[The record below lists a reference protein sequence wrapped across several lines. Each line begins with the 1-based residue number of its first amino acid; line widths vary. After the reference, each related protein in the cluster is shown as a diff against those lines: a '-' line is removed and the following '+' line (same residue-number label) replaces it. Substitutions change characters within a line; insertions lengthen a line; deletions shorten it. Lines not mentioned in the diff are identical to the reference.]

1 MSIRTLSAAALLAAT
16 AVAGQLFGSD
26 AQAATTATAINAL
39 NIRSGPG
46 PQYNV
51 IGVIND
57 KAQTTV
63 TGCLQGSLWCQV
75 IHNGKQGWAYSQY
88 LTMDRS
94 GQTVVIAREPSSV
107 PVVTYQAP
115 AGTVETVGAAP
126 ALAGTIV
133 EPAGAPLVI
142 QPPPAPVGSYVV
154 SHPIDPTYLGGEVV
168 VGAALPPSVALQAV
182 PDYEYQYAYV
192 NRMPVLV
199 EPSSRR
205 IVYIYR

>member
-1 MSIRTLSAAALLAAT
+1 MIIRTLSAAALLAAS
-16 AVAGQLFGSD
+16 ALVSHA
-26 AQAATTATAINAL
+26 AAATPATATTAL
-39 NIRSGPG
+39 NIRTGPG

-51 IGVIND
+51 IGVINGN
-57 KAQTTV
+57 AQTTV
-63 TGCLQGSLWCQV
+63 TGCIQGSLWCQV
-75 IHNGKQGWAYSQY
+75 MHNGVQGWAYSQY

-154 SHPIDPTYLGGEVV
+154 SPPI
-168 VGAALPPSVALQAV
+168 AV
-182 PDYEYQYAYV
+182 KSSSARPC
-192 NRMPVLV
+192 RRR
-199 EPSSRR
+199 SRSRR
-205 IVYIYR
+205 CRITSTSTPM